1 MTSHEREKFVA
12 EIPGSGAALFTALV
26 TALVTALIT
35 ELATGEGLLHAI
47 GL

>member
-1 MTSHEREKFVA
+1 MTIHEREKFVA
-12 EIPGSGAALFTALV
+12 EIPGSGAALFI
-26 TALVTALIT
+26 ALVTALIT